1 LKTTGTRGIV
11 AARDRGRDLLI
22 AGEIALVTILLAG
35 AGLLVRS
42 YIKVTSVQTGFSSS
56 TMTCDIALDSRYA
69 ARGQGRAFFHRLLDR
84 IALLP
89 GVEATGAVTVLPF
102 SNSHSVT
109 TLWVDG
115 YRDNSKEALIDGSAV
130 TPRYFS
136 AMATPLIAGRFFTD
150 ADCSKSAQRD
160 RSAEVVIVNQSF
172 VRKYFPGQNA
182 VGKRLR
188 DSADPKAPWKTIVGV
203 VADVRN
209 ESLDQ
214 APVPQF
220 YSPLTDAQSASI
232 AVRSSLPP
240 EALIAAMRAAVRS
253 IDPSIAL
260 ADIHTMQQA
269 VAASTARRRFQ
280 TTLLTT
286 FGVVALLLALV
297 GLYGVLDYSVRQRV
311 PEIGIRMA
319 LGATR
324 ARVIGMV
331 VRQGLRLVF
340 LGLAT
345 GIAAALALVRFVSS
359 ALYGVRPYDPWTFI
373 AAPAL
378 VVLAALIACS
388 VPAWRAAHIEPIEAL
403 RSE

>member
-1 LKTTGTRGIV
+1 
-11 AARDRGRDLLI
+11 
-22 AGEIALVTILLAG
+22 
-35 AGLLVRS
+35 
-42 YIKVTSVQTGFSSS
+42 
-56 TMTCDIALDSRYA
+56 
-69 ARGQGRAFFHRLLDR
+69 
-84 IALLP
+84 
-89 GVEATGAVTVLPF
+89 
-102 SNSHSVT
+102 
-109 TLWVDG
+109 
-115 YRDNSKEALIDGSAV
+115 
-130 TPRYFS
+130 
-136 AMATPLIAGRFFTD
+136 MATPLIAGRFFTD
-150 ADCSKSAQRD
+150 ADDSESAD
-160 RSAEVVIVNQSF
+160 VVIVNQSF

-182 VGKRLR
+182 MGKRLR

-220 YSPLTDAQSASI
+220 YSPLTDAESASI

-240 EALIAAMRAAVRS
+240 ESLIAAMRAAVRS

-260 ADIHTMQQA
+260 ADMHTMQQA

-286 FGVVALLLALV
+286 FGVVSLLLALV

-331 VRQGLRLVF
+331 VRQGLRLVV

-345 GIAAALALVRFVSS
+345 GIAAALALARLVSS

-373 AAPAL
+373 AAPVL
-378 VVLAALIACS
+378 VVLAALIACCT
-388 VPAWRAAHIEPIEAL
+388 PAWRAAHIEPIEAL